1 MCINVCTYVTFFLR
15 AKTTLLVDINYFT
28 AIKVINFLIV
38 VTNEKRADS
47 SKEDCEMFSKA
58 GQVVSDRRCALKP
71 HIVNALLFINQN
83 YDLLNT

>member
-1 MCINVCTYVTFFLR
+1 MSLDSAMCINVCTYVKFFLL

-47 SKEDCEMFSKA
+47 SKEDCEKPQELKVSKRA
-58 GQVVSDRRCALKP
+58 FFCVGP
-71 HIVNALLFINQN
+71 F
-83 YDLLNT
+83 